1 MTLTRTPSQ
10 TVGPFFAIGLCRRR
24 ENELTDPGAPD
35 AVQLIGTLFDG
46 QGAPIDDGVIEIWD
60 AAGRRWGRSGTDG
73 EGRFRFVVTKPE
85 PVAGNAPHFDVYVF
99 ARGLL
104 RHQLT
109 RVYFPDEG
117 GANAVDPVLSSLPED
132 DRATLIADPEDGALR
147 FDVRMQGERATVF
160 FAV

>member
-1 MTLTRTPSQ
+1 MVR
-10 TVGPFFAIGLCRRR
+10 IER
-24 ENELTDPGAPD
+24 EDD
-35 AVQLIGTLFDG
+35 QLVSYGGG
-46 QGAPIDDGVIEIWD
+46 QRNVLASIDDHALITS
-60 AAGRRWGRSGTDG
+60 AYDG

-109 RVYFPDEG
+109 RMYFPDEG
-117 GANAVDPVLSSLPED
+117 GANAVDPVLSSLSED